1 MQVSPINNLNFKG
14 HFIKNSTLDSLVQ
27 NSSKESIER
36 FNSIVKR
43 ASEKNDKQIFTFI
56 KNIETD
62 ARNSTKIISY
72 NLIRTS
78 EDNDNPTLR
87 QTVTKY
93 ADVAED
99 TQAEPE
105 ENKNILKNF
114 LPTLE
119 VLYPQINKNAF
130 LKK

>member
-1 MQVSPINNLNFKG
+1 MQVSPINNTNFKG
-14 HFIKNSTLDSLVQ
+14 QFIKSSTLDSLVQ
-27 NSSKESIER
+27 NSNKETVER
-36 FNSIVKR
+36 FNSVIKR
-43 ASEKNDKQIFTFI
+43 ASEKTDKQIFTFT

>member
-1 MQVSPINNLNFKG
+1 MQVSPINNTNFKG
-14 HFIKNSTLDSLVQ
+14 QFIKSSTLDSLVQ
-27 NSSKESIER
+27 NSSKETVER
-36 FNSIVKR
+36 FNSVIKR

-78 EDNDNPTLR
+78 EDNDKPTLR

>member
-1 MQVSPINNLNFKG
+1 MQVSPINNTNFKG
-14 HFIKNSTLDSLVQ
+14 QFIKSSTLDSLVQ
-27 NSSKESIER
+27 NSSKETVER
-36 FNSIVKR
+36 FNSVIKR
-43 ASEKNDKQIFTFI
+43 ASEKTDKQIFTFT
-56 KNIETD
+56 KKIETD

>member
-1 MQVSPINNLNFKG
+1 MQISPINNTNFKG
-14 HFIKNSTLDSLVQ
+14 QFIKSSTLDSLVQ
-27 NSSKESIER
+27 NSNKETVER
-36 FNSIVKR
+36 FNSVIKR
-43 ASEKNDKQIFTFI
+43 ASEKTDKQIFTFT

-78 EDNDNPTLR
+78 EDNDKPTLR

>member
-1 MQVSPINNLNFKG
+1 MQVSPINNTNFKG
-14 HFIKNSTLDSLVQ
+14 QFIKSSTLDSLVQ

-36 FNSIVKR
+36 FNSVVKR
-43 ASEKNDKQIFTFI
+43 ASEKNDKQIFTFT

-62 ARNSTKIISY
+62 ARNSTRIISY
-72 NLIRTS
+72 NLVRTS
-78 EDNDNPTLR
+78 EDNNSPTLR

-93 ADVAED
+93 ADVTED

>member
-1 MQVSPINNLNFKG
+1 MQVSPVNSVNFKAQ
-14 HFIKNSTLDSLVQ
+14 FVKNSTLEKILE
-27 NSSKESIER
+27 SSNKETFER
-36 FNSIVKR
+36 FSNVVKR
-43 ASEKNDKQIFTFI
+43 AGEKNDKQIFTFT